1 MENLIVYLIGILAV
15 LYIVRKAYLS
25 ISGKGGCSSCGE
37 SGGCSGCG
45 SHTTNATTNTGCGG
59 CGSAHVVQK

>member
-1 MENLIVYLIGILAV
+1 MENLIVYLIGVLAV

-37 SGGCSGCG
+37 GGGCSGCG
-45 SHTTNATTNTGCGG
+45 SHAAKATTSTGCGG
-59 CGSAHVVQK
+59 CGSTHVVQK